1 MCKMSKSII
10 VLFFMAIL
18 PLTVSAQ
25 MMCHQLTAQLQNDVV
40 ITKKDSSEV
49 PSELN
54 LAAKSFDA
62 VEPRKISEQ
71 VNELVL
77 MLSQSRSMII
87 SDKEINQ
94 KGRLLLGMPI
104 GNGFSLE
111 LKYKSNSGVE
121 PKYVLDHVNLISPSG
136 KQLDVSANPIDPYFD
151 TKLSSERVNFE
162 IGTYPDGFNINAT
175 IPTVIKGKVLK
186 EIQELAPKLELVPK
200 EVIRELANESDLNL
214 LKKKANRAYMKY
226 FIKRY
231 SVRGVFKTLFKLVF
245 YEPLKLI
252 LTLGVVYTAAHTFSG
267 GKISI
272 NEAVGTHST
281 ANVEWVSKS
290 LNQTAAAAQM
300 PVEVR
305 LQISQLSGDLL
316 TKSGGATEA
325 PGTPLNQN
333 AAKLQTSS
341 DQYLWTTTLT
351 DKATGRTST
360 VIFVSS
366 DNKQGQVSYSAI
378 VVDPVKYKKLI
389 DYIKSAGQYIPVTA
403 ADLKG

>member
-1 MCKMSKSII
+1 MPKLRLSII
-10 VLFFMAIL
+10 ILFFTAIAPFTAMAQL
-18 PLTVSAQ
+18 
-25 MMCHQLTAQLQNDVV
+25 MCHQLTAQLQNDVV
-40 ITKKDSSEV
+40 ITNKESSET

-62 VEPRKISEQ
+62 VEPHKVSEQ

-87 SDKEINQ
+87 SGKEINE

-104 GNGFSLE
+104 GNGFHLE
-111 LKYKSNSGVE
+111 LKYKSNSGTE
-121 PKYVLDHVNLISPSG
+121 PKYVLDHINLISPSG
-136 KQLDVSANPIDPYFD
+136 KQLDVSTNPIDPYFD

-186 EIQELAPKLELVPK
+186 EIQGLAPKLELVPK
-200 EVIRELANESDLNL
+200 EIIRELANESDLNI

-231 SVRGVFKTLFKLVF
+231 SVRGVFKTLFKLIV
-245 YEPLKLI
+245 YEPLKLV
-252 LTLGVVYTAAHTFSG
+252 LTLGVVYTAANTFSG
-267 GKISI
+267 GKINI
-272 NEAVGTHST
+272 QEAFGPKATS
-281 ANVEWVSKS
+281 NVEWVSKS
-290 LNQTAAAAQM
+290 LNESAAAEQI
-300 PVEVR
+300 PTDVR
-305 LQISQLSGDLL
+305 SQLNLLAGDLGA
-316 TKSGGATEA
+316 KNSAATEA
-325 PGTPLNQN
+325 PGTPLDQN
-333 AAKLQTSS
+333 AAKLQMTR

-366 DNKQGQVSYSAI
+366 DNKQGQVNYTAI

-389 DYIKSAGQYIPVTA
+389 DYIKSVGQFIPVTPE
-403 ADLKG
+403 DLN